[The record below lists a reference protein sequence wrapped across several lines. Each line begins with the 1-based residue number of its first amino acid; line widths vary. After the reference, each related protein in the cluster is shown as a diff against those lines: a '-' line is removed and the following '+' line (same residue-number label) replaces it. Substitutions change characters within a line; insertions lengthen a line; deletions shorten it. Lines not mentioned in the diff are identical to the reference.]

1 MFLGPRKVVQLGEKL
16 VDFNSDFQLFLTT
29 RNISPD
35 IPPDVF
41 SSITLVNFITSPAGL
56 SGQVC
61 IIIVLQYFYKTF
73 IFCHSVNFN
82 SLHLQLLACA
92 LCTERPELEKRRGE
106 LLRREEELSVQLHTL
121 QDGLLQQLAQAQGDI
136 LQNKVF
142 STLIFISISVLINC
156 NVIIIF
162 YFNCR
167 TFWLP

>member
-1 MFLGPRKVVQLGEKL
+1 MGGKL

-56 SGQVC
+56 SGQVNTLHT
-61 IIIVLQYFYKTF
+61 ILIYFSVILSF
-73 IFCHSVNFN
+73 IFCFYF
-82 SLHLQLLACA
+82 LLQLLACA
-92 LCTERPELEKRRGE
+92 LCAERPELEKKRGE
-106 LLRREEELSVQLHTL
+106 LLRQEEDLSVQLHAL

-142 STLIFISISVLINC
+142 
-156 NVIIIF
+156 
-162 YFNCR
+162 
-167 TFWLP
+167 